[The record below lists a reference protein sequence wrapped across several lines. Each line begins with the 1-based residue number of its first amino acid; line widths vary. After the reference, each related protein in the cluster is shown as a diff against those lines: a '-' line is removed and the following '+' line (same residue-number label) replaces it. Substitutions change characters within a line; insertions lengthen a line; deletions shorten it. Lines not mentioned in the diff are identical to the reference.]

1 MGIPAEALL
10 PFIFGSSGGG
20 GGGGDSTYIPSFGSL
35 ATISTGTSWSGDDPY
50 TSTVTVTGYTV
61 TNKTMVNVLPSSD
74 VVEQM
79 IEDGTT
85 NIFITNNSGTLTAT
99 AIGAAPTAAMTLQV
113 LCTESDV
120 SEDIA
125 GLPAIVGDG
134 IFDTLEANNLTDA
147 VNQLSNAISQ
157 KEDALSIVQK
167 TSSDVTIT
175 LEEDKFYIFPTM
187 TELTVTCPLTGLYGF
202 RFTSGTTPTVFLM
215 SGITMPD
222 NWNGT
227 EASKTY
233 DMTILNGLALVTSW
247 SV

>member
-1 MGIPAEALL
+1 MGQIEGISVETLMLAKKYTDEH
-10 PFIFGSSGGG
+10 GGGGG
-20 GGGGDSTYIPSFGSL
+20 GGGGDSTYIPTFGSL

-147 VNQLSNAISQ
+147 VNQLSNAIDQ
-157 KEDALSIVQK
+157 KQDAPSSAGTAGQVLGLDSNLDPVWMDQSGGGQTDIGLSV
-167 TSSDVTIT
+167 V
-175 LEEDKFYIFPTM
+175 
-187 TELTVTCPLTGLYGF
+187 
-202 RFTSGTTPTVFLM
+202 
-215 SGITMPD
+215 
-222 NWNGT
+222 NGQICV
-227 EASKTY
+227 SY
-233 DMTILNGLALVTSW
+233 